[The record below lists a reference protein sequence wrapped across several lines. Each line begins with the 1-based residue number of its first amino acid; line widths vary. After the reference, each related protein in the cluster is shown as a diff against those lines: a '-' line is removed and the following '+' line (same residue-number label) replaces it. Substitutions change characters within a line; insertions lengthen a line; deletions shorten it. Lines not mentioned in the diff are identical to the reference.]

1 MKRTAKKK
9 IGIYQFLEAS
19 GILESGTDDAIKEAR
34 KQYWRTYKSTWR
46 RTKRREE
53 KELTTSWAADEVKTL
68 SEAALIHKISKT
80 QFIKQATLAYIN
92 KAYIVP
98 DRDAVLRIV
107 QLLAMTYNTVE
118 ELKDEN
124 AISVQTGTAILK
136 KIGDLERDV
145 RVALH
150 SPKTLEQL
158 IRDTLHTNPD
168 KKARLFQ
175 LLETVP

>member
-1 MKRTAKKK
+1 MKRTAIK

-19 GILESGTDDAIKEAR
+19 GILESGTDEAIKEAR
-34 KQYWRTYKSTWR
+34 EKYWKIYKANWR
-46 RTKRREE
+46 REKRREE
-53 KELTTSWAADEVKTL
+53 KELTTSWGKDELKTL
-68 SEAALIHKISKT
+68 SEAARKHKISKT

-92 KAYIVP
+92 KAYIAP

-124 AISVQTGTAILK
+124 AISLQTGTAILK
-136 KIGDLERDV
+136 TIGDLEREV

-158 IRDTLHTNPD
+158 IRDELHTNPD
-168 KKARLFQ
+168 EKARLFQ
-175 LLETVP
+175 LLETIP